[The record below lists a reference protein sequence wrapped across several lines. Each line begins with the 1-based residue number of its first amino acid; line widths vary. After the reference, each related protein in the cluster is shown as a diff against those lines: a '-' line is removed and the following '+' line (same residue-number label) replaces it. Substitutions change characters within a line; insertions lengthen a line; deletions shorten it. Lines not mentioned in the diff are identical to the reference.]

1 MLTLENVVPSS
12 QRTTMQRGFKIIEA
26 RLERHAVHCPQD
38 AHLGR
43 QLFEWALAA
52 IKDPQGEGSHFFL
65 SERMRAALNDALD
78 VPGTRCRS

>member
-1 MLTLENVVPSS
+1 MLTFEKVVPSS

-43 QLFEWALAA
+43 QLFE
-52 IKDPQGEGSHFFL
+52 
-65 SERMRAALNDALD
+65 
-78 VPGTRCRS
+78 